1 MGKKL
6 QWICERYRGLYIHAV
21 AFEVTEI
28 GRDSPAPGQKWS
40 YMVAIRSTPEPTDDL
55 TYGPASDHSDYS
67 PGRQPSRPPS
77 ITGNVQ
83 ST

>member
-1 MGKKL
+1 M
-6 QWICERYRGLYIHAV
+6 YIHAV

-55 TYGPASDHSDYS
+55 TYGPASDHSDYFTRS
-67 PGRQPSRPPS
+67 AAEQAAIHYGKRAIDIVRAV
-77 ITGNVQ
+77 G
-83 ST
+83 